1 MDGKKD
7 SRLLKRIKTAKK
19 IKTAKCIKTLK
30 KIRWI
35 LFTITGAAGILFL
48 VLLCISG
55 IFIKARYTK
64 PWEKEYAKSFTD
76 ARVQLLAY
84 GLLAANGH
92 NMQPWRIKLDKTD
105 SRVFYLYADSRRF
118 TKEVDPY
125 ARQMMISQG
134 TFLEYVLAGG
144 EQTGY
149 KTQIELFPE
158 GSYEEGNLIGSMDSI
173 PVAKVTLAET
183 SPVDNELFDAMYLP
197 DTNRSAYRAT
207 TLSKTDKSKLME
219 TNTDTDLSLEILEDD
234 RNMEK
239 LREIAMKGIEIEAG
253 TERVMKETEIIFR
266 PNEYVKNN
274 YGYGFSVEGQG
285 SSGLMKHLMQGLV
298 TIFPS
303 MNQGKAS
310 ADLFVKAG
318 QTSVDHT
325 PAFLLIKSRDNSR
338 INQIKSG
345 MLYSRLILKAHN
357 LGLVMQPLS
366 QPLEEY
372 PEMENVYDKIHR
384 EYAQNGDTIQML
396 VRIGKPTKEAPLSM
410 RQDVMDLI
418 ME

>member
-1 MDGKKD
+1 MAHKKEN
-7 SRLLKRIKTAKK
+7 RGFIIKTLN
-19 IKTAKCIKTLK
+19 IKNLK
-30 KIRWI
+30 KIRMI
-35 LFTITGAAGILFL
+35 LLSITGAAGALFII
-48 VLLCISG
+48 LLCISG
-55 IFIKARYTK
+55 IFLKARYTR
-64 PWEKEYAKSFTD
+64 PWEKKYAQSFTD
-76 ARVQLLAY
+76 TRVQLLAY

-118 TKEVDPY
+118 TREVDPY

-134 TFLEYVLAGG
+134 TFLEYVLIGG

-149 KTQIELFPE
+149 KTRIELFPE
-158 GSYEEGNLIGSMDSI
+158 GSYKEGDLTGSMDSI
-173 PVAKVTLAET
+173 PVAKVTVTET
-183 SPVDNELFDAMYLP
+183 SPKDNNLFDAMYLP
-197 DTNRSAYRAT
+197 DTNRSAYQT
-207 TLSKTDKSKLME
+207 TVLSETDKSKLME

-234 RNMEK
+234 RNRER
-239 LREIAMKGIEIEAG
+239 LREIVMEGIRIEAG

-266 PNEYVKNN
+266 PNEYVKNK
-274 YGYGFSVEGQG
+274 YRYGFSVEGQG
-285 SSGLMKHLMQGLV
+285 TSGLMKHLMQGLV
-298 TIFPS
+298 TVFPS

-310 ADLFVKAG
+310 TDLFIKAG

-325 PAFLLIKSRDNSR
+325 PAFLIIKSRDNSR

-345 MLYSRLILKAHN
+345 MLYSRIIVKAHN

-372 PEMENVYDKIHR
+372 PEMKNVYDEIHR
-384 EYAQNGDTIQML
+384 DYALNGDTIQML

-410 RQDVMDLI
+410 RQDVMNLI